1 MVQAMRAWLKRAYRD
16 TDLGFRLLFPWVRLR
31 DYWAEGRWRSD
42 RTAIE
47 RGYERAFGRPL
58 DWANP
63 LTLNEKLNW
72 LKLFYRNP
80 LQRVAA
86 DKHAVR
92 EHVRAR
98 AGAECLIPLLAVY
111 DRADDICFRNLP
123 GAFVLKVN
131 HGSGQNWI
139 VRDKH
144 REDERRV
151 RRQFREWMAENHYAK
166 SREWP
171 YRGMTPRIVAEELL
185 LDEDGRIPSDF
196 KLHCFNG
203 RVECIQVDLDRD
215 TAHRRNFYGPAWQRL
230 PFVWTEWEGSAP
242 LWPGGRDVERPGA
255 LPEMIR
261 LAETLSKDF
270 PYARID
276 LFHCRGRVYFGEIT
290 FFHGGGFERFD
301 PPEWDRKLGER
312 LALPPAAE

>member
-111 DRADDICFRNLP
+111 DRADDICFGDLP
-123 GAFVLKVN
+123 GGFVLKGN

-139 VRDKH
+139 VRDKE
-144 REDERRV
+144 REDERRI

-215 TAHRRNFYGPAWQRL
+215 TAHRRNFYDPAWQRL

-276 LFHCRGRVYFGEIT
+276 LFYCRGRVYFGEIT